1 MTQSSV
7 ENPKAESVVRAHLV
21 RFSREEDGVLTIFT
35 VFMMLMLLM
44 VCGIAVDLMR
54 NEMERVRVQ
63 NTLDRAILAAA
74 DLQQTLDPEIVV
86 TDYFEK
92 AGVEEYLGDITVTP
106 GNNLP
111 TNYFRTVTANARAR
125 TPSPYMAMTG
135 VNDLPLYVSGVA
147 EEVVSNLEISL
158 VLDVSGSMNSNSRLV
173 NLKIAAKDFVD
184 QVVNNSLDGRMAI
197 SIIPYATQVSVPD
210 NVATAFDLEGTNA
223 HSNCINFTAS
233 DFLTTGMR
241 VPSVEAGAPP
251 VLAYERTMHFDPWTY
266 RSSLSQGDGRYSE
279 PHLLVNSPVCEEDSK
294 REIMVLQKDRD
305 VLKNYIQALTARGNT
320 SIDVGMKWGTA
331 LLDPSLQ
338 PLVDDLIADGTVSV
352 KFDARPA
359 PYNSEEYL
367 KVIVLMTDGQ
377 NTSQYFIEDGYRV
390 GQTDI
395 WWNAQEET
403 YSAFDAD
410 NDRFYYS
417 RHFDTDDDNDIDNN
431 DRWGRAPYGC
441 DNHSNSLDQ
450 DDWDCSSEAAQGGAY
465 NISFSNLWAHTPIKE
480 NYYQNYSDWQSG
492 AANRWYYNVFDSVAS
507 STKNNRTD
515 DICAEAKEAGVVV
528 FTIGFEAPDNG
539 QTVLK
544 NCASSI
550 SHYFDVDGLEI
561 ADAFTA
567 IAHEI
572 TQLRLTQ

>member
-135 VNDLPLYVSGVA
+135 VNDLPLYVTGVA

-210 NVATAFDLEGTNA
+210 NVASAFDLEGTNA

-417 RHFDTDDDNDIDNN
+417 RHFDTDDDDDIDNN

-441 DNHSNSLDQ
+441 DNPSNSSDQ

-492 AANRWYYNVFDSVAS
+492 AANRWYYNVFDSVGS

-550 SHYFDVDGLEI
+550 SHYFDVEGLEI